1 MNSRP
6 MLFLVLVLACGA
18 SWAGSPFAFD
28 GRVHDVKTQLPLE
41 GVFVIVQWE
50 NTGGGLVDAR
60 TTCANLFI
68 TQTDALGR
76 YHVPAYVPA
85 ISPFVDRTV
94 TAFKIG
100 YESAIP
106 RRAMPTEEFERYTR
120 DMPMRAYAGTGDE
133 RIRQYNYT
141 GYLEA
146 CGPDRLETLLKLLPL
161 NQAIDQEARTLQVS
175 PERQRELEGTI
186 GYLRF
191 FESEIRKLKS
201 EGGLK

>member
-133 RIRQYNYT
+133 RLQQYRYT
-141 GYLEA
+141 GYLRT
-146 CGPDRLETLLKLLPL
+146 CGPNSLETYLKLHPL
-161 NQAIDQEARTLQVS
+161 FQAIDREARSLTVS
-175 PERQRELEGTI
+175 AEKAGSLEGTL
-186 GYLRF
+186 GFLKLFEDELRNLRSGKEF
-191 FESEIRKLKS
+191 
-201 EGGLK
+201 

>member
-1 MNSRP
+1 
-6 MLFLVLVLACGA
+6 VLVLACRA

-68 TQTDALGR
+68 TQTDAQGH

-106 RRAMPTEEFERYTR
+106 RRAMPTEEYERYVR
-120 DMPMRAYAGTGDE
+120 DMPMRAYSGTGDD
-133 RIRQYNYT
+133 RINQYLYT
-141 GYLEA
+141 GYLRT
-146 CGPDRLETLLKLLPL
+146 CGPDKLETFKKLHPL
-161 NQAIDQEARTLQVS
+161 FRAIDQEMQTLKVS
-175 PERQRELEGTI
+175 PEKREKQEGMIGFLEM
-186 GYLRF
+186 
-191 FESEIRKLKS
+191 FEKQLERIER
-201 EGGLK
+201 EGKGR